1 MKAALAGA
9 ALVVLAAC
17 EPPAR
22 LEAAPRQQPV
32 AQPKSGITISG
43 DAGVG
48 VVYKG

>member
-17 EPPAR
+17 EPLA
-22 LEAAPRQQPV
+22 RQQPA

-43 DAGVG
+43 DARVG

>member
-1 MKAALAGA
+1 MRAALAGA

-17 EPPAR
+17 EPLAR
-22 LEAAPRQQPV
+22 QEAAPRQQPA

-43 DAGVG
+43 DARVG